1 MGHVGCFLLGLAA
14 GVIGMWSSHN
24 LDRSGCFL
32 LGIIC
37 GIILKAFWLRPHM
50 KRWYS
55 IIMLMLGVH
64 AFFFALIF
72 LAIAVDLL
80 VWAIAG

>member
-37 GIILKAFWLRPHM
+37 GIILMLCFFW
-50 KRWYS
+50 
-55 IIMLMLGVH
+55 MLVRTIKGNIQEQEH
-64 AFFFALIF
+64 ERQ
-72 LAIAVDLL
+72 DE
-80 VWAIAG
+80 WWRNGDPPPWER